1 MLGASRRLWLNPV
14 VPRHTKYRLPDSRQG
29 HGSPFY
35 WFATL
40 LLLAVA
46 GWVWWQSSKRKSPES
61 PRQPVPAA
69 PTTRPAIAQKPL
81 FVPPR
86 SNAIT
91 QPLTSPP
98 TARVTA
104 PSPPPQVAGFPRPV
118 RDVFEAQVALARNG
132 ISSGSLDG
140 VMGSQTRAALM
151 AFQQKVDLVE
161 TGQLDADTKA
171 RLSLEAPPLVTC
183 IVTSNDL
190 ARLQP
195 LSKTWLGKSQQTA
208 LDYESILELVAERGR
223 ASPSLVRRL
232 NPAVDWTNVV
242 AGTQVQIP
250 NTQYPSPSAKAGFAV
265 IALAAKALEV
275 FDARTNLLA
284 HFPCSIAALVE
295 KRPVGELH
303 VTAIAPNPDYTFN
316 PEVFP
321 ESAEALQIKT
331 KLILPPGPNNPVGVA
346 WISLD
351 LPGYGIHGT
360 PSPEQV
366 GRTESHGC
374 FRLANW
380 NAEYLLKLVW
390 VGMPVYVEP

>member
-195 LSKTWLGKSQQTA
+195 LSKTWLGS
-208 LDYESILELVAERGR
+208 
-223 ASPSLVRRL
+223 
-232 NPAVDWTNVV
+232 
-242 AGTQVQIP
+242 
-250 NTQYPSPSAKAGFAV
+250 
-265 IALAAKALEV
+265 
-275 FDARTNLLA
+275 
-284 HFPCSIAALVE
+284 
-295 KRPVGELH
+295 
-303 VTAIAPNPDYTFN
+303 
-316 PEVFP
+316 
-321 ESAEALQIKT
+321 
-331 KLILPPGPNNPVGVA
+331 
-346 WISLD
+346 
-351 LPGYGIHGT
+351 
-360 PSPEQV
+360 
-366 GRTESHGC
+366 
-374 FRLANW
+374 
-380 NAEYLLKLVW
+380 
-390 VGMPVYVEP
+390 